1 MNKVAQVPMS
11 GRSPETLM
19 DKPTTPKLSRR
30 TVFAAAGGAGALA
43 AVAAA
48 LPRAPAESLADTATE
63 LPRAPAEAV
72 ASTAAKPAAE
82 KAGGYQET
90 QHVLRYY
97 QTTRV

>member
-1 MNKVAQVPMS
+1 
-11 GRSPETLM
+11 M

-30 TVFAAAGGAGALA
+30 SVFAAAGGAGALA

-48 LPRAPAESLADTATE
+48 

-90 QHVLRYY
+90 PHVLRYY
-97 QTTRV
+97 RTTRV

>member
-1 MNKVAQVPMS
+1 
-11 GRSPETLM
+11 M

-48 LPRAPAESLADTATE
+48 LPRTPAESLADTA
-63 LPRAPAEAV
+63 
-72 ASTAAKPAAE
+72 STSAAAE
-82 KAGGYQET
+82 KTGGYRET
-90 QHVLRYY
+90 HHLRRYY